1 MSNEAQRRWAM
12 LILAVLASG
21 AALKVAQPV
30 VAPLA
35 LAFVISI
42 LLTPMRDLWVRW
54 GASEGIATFIAFL
67 AGAFVLGLAAVLL
80 RPTAQWGIS
89 EWPTMKDELTSA
101 LRGLRQS
108 FREFYNLQEA
118 ITAAID
124 PSSAGAE
131 AAATG
136 VPIPTLADAALFA
149 PQFIGQTLIVL
160 AGIFFFLLSR
170 TDMYRWL
177 TDFLNA
183 NTDAK
188 PRWTEE
194 QFVAAD
200 RVVNKYFSTVAL
212 INLGLG
218 LCVAASLSL
227 IGMSGAVIWGILA
240 ALANFVVYLGSAV
253 MMALL
258 LLGGTIAFDGWMT
271 GLPVLIYA
279 VLNFLESQFITPA
292 VVGRR
297 MAVNPLLVFVAL
309 TFAIWLWG
317 ATGGIVAIPL
327 LMWLKALGPER
338 GEVPAEPVVE
348 PTPVQSDA

>member
-42 LLTPMRDLWVRW
+42 LLTPMRDLWVRL
-54 GASEGIATFIAFL
+54 GANEGVATIIAFL
-67 AGAFVLGLAAVLL
+67 AGAVVLGLAAILL
-80 RPTAQWGIS
+80 RPTVQWGIS
-89 EWPTMKDELTSA
+89 EWPGMKDELTSA
-101 LRGLRQS
+101 LRSLSQS

-118 ITAAID
+118 INAAID
-124 PSSAGAE
+124 PGSSASE
-131 AAATG
+131 ASPTAMA
-136 VPIPTLADAALFA
+136 IPTLADAALFA
-149 PQFIGQTLIVL
+149 PQFIAQTLIVM

-177 TDFLNA
+177 TDFLNL

-200 RVVNKYFSTVAL
+200 RVINRYFSTVAL

-218 LCVAASLSL
+218 AAVAVSLSV

-258 LLGGTIAFDGWMT
+258 ILGGTIAFDGWMA
-271 GLPVLIYA
+271 GLPVLIYV
-279 VLNFLESQFITPA
+279 VLNFFESQFITPA
-292 VVGRR
+292 IVGRR
-297 MAVNPLLVFVAL
+297 MDVNPLLVFVTL
-309 TFAIWLWG
+309 TFSIWLWG

-327 LMWLKALGPER
+327 LMWIKALGPER
-338 GEVPAEPVVE
+338 GELPETAATES
-348 PTPVQSDA
+348 VQSDA

>member
-42 LLTPMRDLWVRW
+42 LLTPMRNLWVRL
-54 GASEGIATFIAFL
+54 GASEGIATFFAFL
-67 AGAFVLGLAAVLL
+67 AGAVVLVLAAVLL
-80 RPTAQWGIS
+80 RPTVQWGIS

-101 LRGLRQS
+101 LRSLRQS

-124 PSSAGAE
+124 PGSTGTE
-131 AAATG
+131 AAPSS
-136 VPIPTLADAALFA
+136 VSIPTLADAALFA
-149 PQFIGQTLIVL
+149 PQFIGQSLILL

-170 TDMYRWL
+170 ADLYRWL

-200 RVVNKYFSTVAL
+200 RVVNRYFSTVAL
-212 INLGLG
+212 INIGLG
-218 LCVAASLSL
+218 LAVTVGLAL
-227 IGMSGAVIWGILA
+227 IGMSGAAIWGILA
-240 ALANFVVYLGSAV
+240 ALANFIVYLGSAV

-258 LLGGTIAFDGWMT
+258 LLGGTIAFDGWMAV
-271 GLPVLIYA
+271 LPMLIYV

-292 VVGRR
+292 IVGKR
-297 MAVNPLLVFVAL
+297 MDVNPLLVFVTL

-327 LMWLKALGPER
+327 LMWVKALGPER
-338 GEVPAEPVVE
+338 GEPAAVVRSEPI
-348 PTPVQSDA
+348 QSEA